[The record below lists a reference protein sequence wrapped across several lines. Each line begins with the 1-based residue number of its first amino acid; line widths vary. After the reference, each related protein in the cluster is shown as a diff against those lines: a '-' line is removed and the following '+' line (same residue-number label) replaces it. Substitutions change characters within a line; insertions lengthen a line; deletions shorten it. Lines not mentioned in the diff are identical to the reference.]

1 MKKIEK
7 KFSIDFIFQSWVIIP
22 KTDTEKQKKNQQISE
37 NFLKFSYLKEIQ
49 YFQGPRRILAR
60 IRGAEE

>member
-37 NFLKFSYLKEIQ
+37 NFLKFSYFKKIQ
-49 YFQGPRRILAR
+49 HFRGPQQILAR